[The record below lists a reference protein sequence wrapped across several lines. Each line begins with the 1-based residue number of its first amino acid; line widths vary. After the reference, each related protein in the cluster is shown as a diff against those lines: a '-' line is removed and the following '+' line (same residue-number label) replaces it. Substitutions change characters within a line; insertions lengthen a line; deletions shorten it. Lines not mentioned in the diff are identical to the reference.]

1 MRTCGDFG
9 GPGPGRAGRTDVH
22 MQFSP
27 PLTYHLRNIS
37 RDDSSSSAT
46 WNGSELAAGVCG
58 PAGNPPRSRT
68 NEHHG
73 RIRRAGSGLLLRAAI
88 EGSTSPPRGRQLG
101 QCKQAHDV
109 QDEEEVHIS
118 SLEVLYKES

>member
-9 GPGPGRAGRTDVH
+9 GPGPSRAGRTDVH
-22 MQFSP
+22 MQCSP
-27 PLTYHLRNIS
+27 PLTCHLRNIS

-73 RIRRAGSGLLLRAAI
+73 RIRRAGLASYCAQLLWA
-88 EGSTSPPRGRQLG
+88 PPPL
-101 QCKQAHDV
+101 HLV
-109 QDEEEVHIS
+109 VS
-118 SLEVLYKES
+118 